1 MSADRISEC
10 GPASGPAKVLSPRPV
25 FNTLEVKLLT
35 DNSKSWI
42 PIYPLAREPTPFETE
57 VRIY

>member
-1 MSADRISEC
+1 MSAERVSEC
-10 GPASGPAKVLSPRPV
+10 GPSGAASMKTVTSRPV

-57 VRIY
+57 V